1 MSERAVAEDN
11 LASAAEERPHD
22 MLLSLC
28 ASFKKG
34 PLPLMGL
41 LDRFSLSSD
50 QVGHKPTNKPCLIMT
65 RGMPTR

>member
-1 MSERAVAEDN
+1 MSERAVVEGDP
-11 LASAAEERPHD
+11 ASAAEELPHD
-22 MLLSLC
+22 MLLSSY

-50 QVGHKPTNKPCLIMT
+50 QAGHLIQ
-65 RGMPTR
+65 